1 MSSEVIA
8 ELLKDRIK
16 SLAEK
21 GKRGDGRG
29 IDDYREIHIEKG
41 VYKSAE
47 GSARVTIGETEIIAG
62 IKLGVGEPFPDMPN
76 SGVLTTSA
84 ELIPL
89 ASPTFESGPPDE
101 DSIELARVVD
111 RGIRESGCIDLQKLC
126 ITEKEKV
133 WVVFIDLHVLDYDG
147 NLFDTASLAA
157 LTALLNARMPKLEGD
172 EIIYGELTTPL
183 PIAEKPIATTFVKLG
198 NAICVDPS
206 LEEEE
211 IMDARLTAIT
221 TSKGELCAMQKSS
234 AGLFSKEE
242 VLNMVDRSIE
252 KGRELRRLAGD

>member
-1 MSSEVIA
+1 MSEVIA
-8 ELLKDRIK
+8 ELMKDRIK

-21 GKRGDGRG
+21 GKRADGRG

-41 VYKSAE
+41 VYKKAE

-62 IKLGVGEPFPDMPN
+62 IKLGIGEPFPDTPD

-89 ASPTFESGPPDE
+89 ASPTFESGPPGE

-111 RGIRESGCIDLQKLC
+111 RGIRESGCIDLNKLC

-133 WVVFIDLHVLDYDG
+133 WVVFVDLHVLDYDG

-157 LTALLNARMPKLEGD
+157 ITALLNAKMPKLEGE
-172 EIIYGELTTPL
+172 EIIYSELTAPL
-183 PIAEKPIATTFVKLG
+183 PVVRKPIATTYVKLG

-211 IMDARLTAIT
+211 VCDARHTVIT
-221 TSKGELCAMQKSS
+221 TDKGDICAMQKSS

-242 VLNMVDRSIE
+242 ISNIVERSIK
-252 KGRELRRLAGD
+252 KGKELRTLLG